1 MEGGS
6 GLPLG
11 GGPRRLRPPDHG
23 WHTALTRDAADRDPE
38 RWSAVPERDPLDRGV
53 LAMAFFPDDA
63 EVDTYIG
70 GVFRAAND
78 HPESGPKLRAS
89 GIFLK
94 VFYTDPATEMNVVM
108 REPAIDVSLGATEEK
123 PDITLMMK
131 ADTGDKFWRG
141 EYNLAVGLAKG
152 EVKAKGPV

>member
-1 MEGGS
+1 
-6 GLPLG
+6 
-11 GGPRRLRPPDHG
+11 
-23 WHTALTRDAADRDPE
+23 
-38 RWSAVPERDPLDRGV
+38 
-53 LAMAFFPDDA
+53 MAFFTDST
-63 EVDTYIG
+63 EVDRYIG
-70 GVFRAAND
+70 GVFRAADD
-78 HPESGPKLRAS
+78 HAESGPKLRAS

-108 REPAIDVSLGATEEK
+108 REPAIDVSLGETEEK

-152 EVKAKGPV
+152 EVKAKGPVNKILKLVPLTKPLFPIYRELVAEKDASVAG